1 MAGHPRGDAG
11 EVVHEQKV
19 VGLVAVRALR
29 GATQVERDDREE
41 IIEATAELVQAVL
54 ERNGLTV
61 DDLISIIFT
70 TTPDLVAEFP
80 AYAAR
85 AVGITDVPL
94 LCASEIAVPGSM
106 PRVIRLMAHV
116 DAPFSRAEARHAY
129 LRGAQALRTDLPRD

>member
-1 MAGHPRGDAG
+1 M
-11 EVVHEQKV
+11 
-19 VGLVAVRALR
+19 AVRALR
-29 GATQVERDDREE
+29 GATQVDSDDRDQ
-41 IIEATAELVQAVL
+41 IVEATAELVHAVL
-54 ERNGLTV
+54 ERNGLTA

-94 LCASEIAVPGSM
+94 LCASEIAVPSAM

-116 DAPFSRAEARHAY
+116 EAQFSRTDARHAC
-129 LRGAQALRTDLPRD
+129 LRGAQALRTDLPRS